1 MSQVNVVS
9 GPAGVGKGTLVAG
22 LLARHPEVWLSTSV
36 TTRAPRTGEVD
47 GVHYHFI
54 SEAEFDQLLAADGLL
69 EWALVHG
76 SARYGTPR
84 RPVEEAVAAGRTV
97 LLEIELQGA
106 RQIRQSWPEASFIFV
121 APPNWDELVHRL
133 EGRNTETA
141 AQRERRLATARTELA
156 AQDEFD
162 HVIVNAELRQAV
174 DELVGLIGL

>member
-54 SEAEFDQLLAADGLL
+54 SEAEFDQLLAVDGLL